1 MAVTEKEKRLSEK
14 EKRSKGISD
23 LVRFI
28 SFGLVALTYSLFT
41 SKADFA
47 IALLASH
54 KTLFLIASISGVI
67 SLTFDYLNY
76 LCGYIAVNAALKEND
91 FKYVKS
97 WRSYSWIKPCF
108 VLKQISGLVGVIAV
122 CIAMILSVIA

>member
-1 MAVTEKEKRLSEK
+1 MADTDQEKRLSEK

-47 IALLASH
+47 IALLTNY

-67 SLTFDYLNY
+67 SLIFDYFNY
-76 LCGYIAVNAALKEND
+76 LCGYIAVNAALKESD

-97 WRSYSWIKPCF
+97 WTSYSWIKRCF
-108 VLKQISGLVGVIAV
+108 VLKQISALVGVIAV
-122 CIAMILSVIA
+122 CIAMIQSVVA